1 MGIRINALIVY
12 LYFNLLCFCCCCCC
26 FSFVL
31 KFRTSALKEPMPG
44 QLFPS
49 LLQGSGAVTVCGGCD
64 QALAEAQTEH

>member
-1 MGIRINALIVY
+1 MGIRIIALIVY
-12 LYFNLLCFCCCCCC
+12 LYFNLLCFCCCC